1 MSRSKLIR
9 ALLAAA
15 SLLGAVPLMAQSAR
29 TAAPAPAPG
38 FPVGNYTLEALDSTH
53 APPPGL
59 IVEFTT
65 NTLKVKNGDQVLE
78 TYASV
83 VTGEKWEITE
93 FGGNCAETGTYK
105 WHLEQDGVVWMELVS
120 DPCEDRA
127 RSITTVRFHKQS

>member
-15 SLLGAVPLMAQSAR
+15 SLLGAVPLMAQ
-29 TAAPAPAPG
+29 TQAAAV

-59 IVEFTT
+59 TVEFTT

-83 VTGEKWEITE
+83 VTGDKWEISE
-93 FGGNCAETGTYK
+93 FGGNCPETGSYR
-105 WHLEQDGVVWMELVS
+105 WHVDGSVVWMELIN
-120 DPCEDRA
+120 DPCVDRA
-127 RSITTVRFHKQS
+127 QSITSVRFHKQG

>member
-15 SLLGAVPLMAQSAR
+15 SLLGAVPLMAQVP
-29 TAAPAPAPG
+29 TAPA
-38 FPVGNYTLEALDSTH
+38 FPVGSYTLEALDSTH

-59 IVEFTT
+59 TVEFTT

-83 VTGEKWEITE
+83 VTGDKWEISE
-93 FGGNCAETGTYK
+93 FGGNCPETGSYR
-105 WHLEQDGVVWMELVS
+105 WHVDGSVVWMELIS
-120 DPCEDRA
+120 DPCVDRA
-127 RSITTVRFHKQS
+127 QSITSVSSHKQG